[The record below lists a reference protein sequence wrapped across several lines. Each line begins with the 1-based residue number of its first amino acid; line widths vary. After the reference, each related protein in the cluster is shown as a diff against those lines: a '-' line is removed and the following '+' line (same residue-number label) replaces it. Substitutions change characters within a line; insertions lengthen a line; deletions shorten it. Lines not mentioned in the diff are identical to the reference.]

1 MGKKGIQNLD
11 HSMPCVCFCV
21 FLCAT
26 FERSISALPSAA
38 LRSYLVCVCV
48 YTQWLFVLSAS
59 HINLTG
65 GYIIEVQSYLWS
77 YLLLFTP

>member
-38 LRSYLVCVCV
+38 GVTLCVSV
-48 YTQWLFVLSAS
+48 FILSGSSFSQPVA
-59 HINLTG
+59 LT
-65 GYIIEVQSYLWS
+65 
-77 YLLLFTP
+77 